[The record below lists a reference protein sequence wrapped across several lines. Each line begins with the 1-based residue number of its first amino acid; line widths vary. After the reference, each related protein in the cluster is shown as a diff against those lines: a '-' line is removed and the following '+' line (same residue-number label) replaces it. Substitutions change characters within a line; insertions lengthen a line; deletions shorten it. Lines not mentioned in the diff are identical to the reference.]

1 MAQKYSKPN
10 FNKDF
15 FTCPHCQTLAQMNYI
30 AISSHNNMLASINK
44 TIASLQ
50 IQDTVIIAKCL
61 SCGQYIIWD
70 KGKYIYPEVLPEE
83 ANPDMPDSVK
93 QLYNEAGSIYSKS
106 PRAAC
111 ALLRLAIDNFC
122 HELGENDRDI
132 NKNIGSLVQK
142 GLPQKVKEALDL
154 VRVIGNK
161 AVHPGFI
168 AFDVDDENT
177 ALQLMKLVNII
188 TQNMV
193 SEPKQINDMF
203 EELPSSTKE
212 AIEKR
217 DKNNS

>member
-1 MAQKYSKPN
+1 MAQKYSEPD
-10 FNKDF
+10 FNKSS
-15 FTCPHCQTLAQMNYI
+15 FTCPHCHTLAQMNYI
-30 AISSHNNMLASINK
+30 SVYPDPSLRSMPGIHSIDIS
-44 TIASLQ
+44 
-50 IQDTVIIAKCL
+50 VIIAKCL
-61 SCGQYIIWD
+61 NCGQYIIWVNE
-70 KGKYIYPEVLPEE
+70 KYVYPDILPEE

-111 ALLRLAIDNFC
+111 ALLRLAIDKFC
-122 HELGENDRDI
+122 RELGEDDRDI

-142 GLPQKVKEALDL
+142 GLPQKVQQALDL

-161 AVHPGFI
+161 AVHPGVI

-177 ALQLMKLVNII
+177 ALRLMKLLNII

-203 EELPSSTKE
+203 NKLPSSAKDS
-212 AIEKR
+212 IEKR
-217 DKNNS
+217 DKNNV